1 MPRRN
6 HFRQR
11 QQRRYK
17 RGAYRNPFL
26 QKTQKLKLSG
36 AKKIVLPILI
46 VFGSF
51 ILLFLLFSHDVFN
64 YHRVEILGTEYIDK
78 MALETLIS
86 DYASERS
93 LLFFK
98 QQNQFLFKETVLTEQ
113 LLETFALA
121 NVELSTREDVIYIQ
135 LTERTSNLIWISN
148 AAAYVSDLNGVISRE
163 LDLETLSLAFETTD
177 VTSLPK
183 KLQQIRE
190 LPRLYD
196 LNNVPVTLGSQVLKE
211 IEAENI
217 LRLHDGLDDLG
228 ISFERTEI
236 DRLAGKWMRIVTT
249 DGFAIL
255 FDASGDI
262 ESQLKNLDVVLREE
276 VGESRGGLQY
286 IDLRF
291 GDRVYYK

>member
-1 MPRRN
+1 M
-6 HFRQR
+6 
-11 QQRRYK
+11 
-17 RGAYRNPFL
+17 
-26 QKTQKLKLSG
+26 QKTQTLKLSG

-51 ILLFLLFSHDVFN
+51 TLLFLLFSHDVFN

-78 MALETLIS
+78 TALETLIS

-98 QQNQFLFKETVLTEQ
+98 QQNQFLFKENVLTEQ

-121 NVELSTREDVIYIQ
+121 SVELSAREDVIYIQ

-148 AAAYVSDLNGVISRE
+148 AVAYVSDLNGVISRE

-177 VTSLPK
+177 VASLPK
-183 KLQQIRE
+183 ELQQIRE

-217 LRLHDGLDDLG
+217 LRLHDGLNDLG

-236 DRLAGKWMRIVTT
+236 DRLAGKWMRVVTT
-249 DGFAIL
+249 DGFGIL